1 MTRQEKIDQLEDEFG
16 LELERAAALN
26 VEPDYEYLGERF
38 LKVSALIEIR
48 DGRSKDI
55 YVG

>member
-1 MTRQEKIDQLEDEFG
+1 MTRQETIDQLENEFG
-16 LELERAAALN
+16 LELERAAALR

-38 LKVSALIEIR
+38 LRVSALIDVR

-55 YVG
+55 QL